1 MIKPS
6 IVNPRTG
13 YVAST
18 RKEAQATGAT
28 RFVSNKP
35 CKNGHTGLRWVTG
48 HCVSCANEKHRI
60 IEQRKQ
66 LNPSR
71 MLDIDHLLEARAEE
85 ALMDNYYHMEF

>member
-6 IVNPRTG
+6 LINPTCG

-18 RKEAQATGAT
+18 RKEAVATGCT
-28 RFVSNKP
+28 RFVSQVP
-35 CKNGHTGLRWVTG
+35 CKHGHTGLRWVSG
-48 HCVSCANEKHRI
+48 HCVSCANERNRVV
-60 IEQRKQ
+60 EQRKQ